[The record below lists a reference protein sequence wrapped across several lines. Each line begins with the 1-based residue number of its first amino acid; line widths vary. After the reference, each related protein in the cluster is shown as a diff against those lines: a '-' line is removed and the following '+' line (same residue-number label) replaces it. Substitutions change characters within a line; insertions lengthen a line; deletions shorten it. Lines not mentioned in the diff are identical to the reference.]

1 MNTLYVIDEQ
11 PNLIF
16 LFFNAMQNHQDHF
29 TGSKQT
35 DINAWGSQPVG
46 YNNGSTLTVFFPA
59 SEKTV
64 PIDGMFYRRILFEQT
79 YLTAMRMSSQH
90 QIGIR
95 NIRIFRI
102 IRCMGE

>member
-35 DINAWGSQPVG
+35 DINA
-46 YNNGSTLTVFFPA
+46 
-59 SEKTV
+59 
-64 PIDGMFYRRILFEQT
+64 
-79 YLTAMRMSSQH
+79 
-90 QIGIR
+90 
-95 NIRIFRI
+95 
-102 IRCMGE
+102 